1 MKTKK
6 ILVVLLTVLLSITV
20 LGVTFASA
28 AENPIVWKLNDWAIE
43 THITHSYL
51 KDACDEVK
59 EKSGGRLRIDIYP
72 AFSLGFKPSTWLS
85 DHMDGIIDMS
95 VLFDMYTCGAEP
107 SFCVNEASI
116 FTTPEQQ
123 IKTVEALDDFKKRV
137 YEKNWNTVFIAG
149 GVIPGPRQGVL
160 CTTEG
165 HQIKKLEDL
174 KGLKIRVATMRSKEL
189 WGALGAAPQ
198 FMPKSEVYMAL
209 KTGVVDG
216 YESGW
221 NDGLVTE
228 KFYEVFKYVSRN
240 VVAAATQQ
248 DIIVSHRVWDPL
260 PNDLKKIVQEA
271 FQKWAMKTKNDA
283 LAGIPSVS
291 AENLKK
297 LSDAGI
303 VVTDLSSEDQEK
315 IIKTALELQE
325 QWVNSKK
332 GRTAEA
338 WTTIKPFIV
347 Q

>member
-1 MKTKK
+1 MKKLTTLT
-6 ILVVLLTVLLSITV
+6 ILLTFILSIAV
-20 LGVTFASA
+20 LGSSFAVA
-28 AENPIVWKLNDWAIE
+28 ADKTIVWKLNDWALD
-43 THITHSYL
+43 THITHGYL
-51 KDACDEVK
+51 KRACDEIYK
-59 EKSGGRLRIDIYP
+59 RSEGRLRIDIYP
-72 AFSLGFKPSTWLS
+72 AFSLRFNPATWLS
-85 DHMDGIIDMS
+85 DHKDGIIDIS

-116 FTTPEQQ
+116 FRTPEQQ
-123 IKTVEALDDFKKRV
+123 IRTVEALDEFKKRV
-137 YEKNWNTVFIAG
+137 YKDAWNTVFLAG
-149 GVIPGPRQGVL
+149 GVIPGPRQGVI

-165 HQIKKLEDL
+165 HQLKRLEDL

-189 WGALGAAPQ
+189 WGAFEAAPQ

-248 DIIVSHRVWDPL
+248 DIIVSRRVWDPL
-260 PNDLKKIVQEA
+260 PADLKKIVQDVFRE
-271 FQKWAMKTKNDA
+271 WAQETKKDA
-283 LAGIPSVS
+283 LAGHPSVS
-291 AENLKK
+291 DENLKILK
-297 LSDAGI
+297 NAGI
-303 VVTDLSSEDQEK
+303 TVTDLSKEDQEK

-325 QWVNSKK
+325 SWVKSKG

-338 WTTIKPFIV
+338 WGKIKPLIEK
-347 Q
+347 